1 MIDIIFS
8 ICSLFTV
15 ESNKFPPKTTH
26 ELNMLQSSETDW
38 NRDGIKDYLDLE
50 IKMPLTNRENVY
62 GIKLMV
68 FFDVKFHF
76 FSQVGMEA
84 MAYLCSNS
92 GMPSSRSEHLTQL
105 FCLHFFGKISLIS
118 VE

>member
-1 MIDIIFS
+1 M
-8 ICSLFTV
+8 L
-15 ESNKFPPKTTH
+15 H
-26 ELNMLQSSETDW
+26 LLQSSETDW
-38 NRDGIKDYLDLE
+38 NRDGIKDYMDLE

-92 GMPSSRSEHLTQL
+92 GMPSSRSGNK
-105 FCLHFFGKISLIS
+105 FNFFPLRIEFRSKF
-118 VE
+118 